1 MGDVIRHLAVLM
13 IVSGVMCLSPV
24 AVWAVTGDEA
34 THEADHALDADI
46 IELPE
51 VHVHGLPLNKD
62 QQVGPVPK
70 ATPWPAIPSS
80 LDGKPLDDWMKA
92 RLLVSKGP
100 RSRWWYWS
108 RRNIAAHRR
117 RHHRLEQMDVSASTQ
132 RRRPRRRRTD
142 RTDSLPIAVET
153 YRHASRKDSLRDEH
167 PLLWSTASVGF
178 EPLWYGMVK
187 RCRTK
192 VAGPRVRLRVIPTG

>member
-1 MGDVIRHLAVLM
+1 MTNMIDGIRYLTVCMAALSIVCLVPVYAV
-13 IVSGVMCLSPV
+13 
-24 AVWAVTGDEA
+24 AVTGDEA

-92 RLLVSKGP
+92 RLLVSKDAQVTVVVLEP
-100 RSRWWYWS
+100 
-108 RRNIAAHRR
+108 AKHRE
-117 RHHRLEQMDVSASTQ
+117 LT
-132 RRRPRRRRTD
+132 
-142 RTDSLPIAVET
+142 
-153 YRHASRKDSLRDEH
+153 
-167 PLLWSTASVGF
+167 
-178 EPLWYGMVK
+178 
-187 RCRTK
+187 
-192 VAGPRVRLRVIPTG
+192 VAGIIALNKWTFLPQLKGDDPIDGELTVRIHFRSQ